1 MKNVIFLLALSFTLL
16 NAAVA
21 QQKAASHHLMV
32 TFVTGGEAYGF
43 TPQTIV
49 TREDGTQQITMAD
62 KKSWMN
68 GNDFNHGRFAA
79 NEDSLFLALKPFF
92 DAGWNLTTTSTSQ
105 WTTGEFVSRYFFAK
119 AD

>member
-1 MKNVIFLLALSFTLL
+1 MKNVIFLLALSFCMI
-16 NAAVA
+16 NNVVA
-21 QQKAASHHLMV
+21 QPKGSPHHLMV
-32 TFVTGGEAYGF
+32 TFITGGDAYSL

-49 TREDGTQQITMAD
+49 TREDGTQQMTKAD

-68 GNDFNHGRFAA
+68 GNDFNHGRFAP

-92 DAGWNLTTTSTSQ
+92 DAGWNLTTTSTFQ
-105 WTTGEFVSRYFFAK
+105 WASGDFVSRYFFTK